1 MTPPFYPIFLA
12 SCELGGLGGV
22 WGHLQCPDSVLSPR
36 DSYIPRDNSLQ
47 SETVHYKRG
56 VCQQFCV
63 PSHTVDPS
71 EWSEEEVGPTGLR
84 HRPQGRV
91 QLRMRDEA
99 SITAPSHQASPPVSL
114 QLGFDLDREVYPMVV
129 HAVVDEGEGEEGVPC
144 WVGLAQLLAPWCQ
157 PLYQPGRA
165 SCFSLLLPRLCPSP
179 EPCLS
184 LCVLQSTPGTAT
196 CCWPP
201 LRR

>member
-1 MTPPFYPIFLA
+1 M
-12 SCELGGLGGV
+12 
-22 WGHLQCPDSVLSPR
+22 
-36 DSYIPRDNSLQ
+36 
-47 SETVHYKRG
+47 HYKRG

-71 EWSEEEVGPTGLR
+71 EWSEEEVGPTGHQPR
-84 HRPQGRV
+84 GQV
-91 QLRMRDEA
+91 QLWTWDKA
-99 SITAPSHQASPPVSL
+99 SITVLSHQASPPVSL

-144 WVGLAQLLAPWCQ
+144 WVGLAQLLALWCQ
-157 PLYQPGRA
+157 PLHQAGRDA
-165 SCFSLLLPRLCPSP
+165 CFSLLLPWPGVSP
-179 EPCLS
+179 ESCLS
-184 LCVLQSTPGTAT
+184 LCVLQSTPGTAM